1 MERRKQEVVE
11 NQFDISLL
19 LITICM
25 VLFGMLMIYSTSSY
39 TAQLSD
45 GDSMLYLKKQAFGVA
60 VGLVA
65 MAFMVKF
72 DYRNFLKHLPII
84 RIRFVAAIY
93 LLALA
98 LQIAV
103 LLISQDVK
111 GAKRWLRIGPLSL
124 QPSEV
129 SKFAVI
135 LVVAYIIQKNPAVM
149 SKIKGAIRVAVPVG
163 ILLLSIVVENLS
175 TGIIIAV
182 ITLGMCFVA
191 ARKKGIYVA
200 TILTGIG
207 GIVLLLLF
215 GGGFRSSRMQA
226 WMNVETHELG
236 YQTLQGL
243 YAIASGGL
251 FGTGLG
257 ESMQKLGF
265 IPESHNDMIFA
276 IICEELGMVGAGIV
290 ILMFLLLLWRI
301 FKIAAT
307 APDLFSGMICTGVM
321 IQIAAQVAINIA
333 VVTNTIPSTG
343 IPLPFISYG
352 GTSISILLAEIGVVL
367 GISSKCK
374 SR

>member
-45 GDSMLYLKKQAFGVA
+45 GDSTLYLKKQAFGVA

>member
-1 MERRKQEVVE
+1 MERRKKEVVE

-39 TAQLSD
+39 TAQLD
-45 GDSMLYLKKQAFGVA
+45 YGDSMYFLKKQVFGVA

-65 MAFMVKF
+65 MFIVAKF
-72 DYRNFLKHLPII
+72 DYRNFLKHMPVI

-103 LLISQDVK
+103 LVSAEDIK
-111 GAKRWLRIGPLSL
+111 GAKRWLHIGPLSI
-124 QPSEV
+124 QPSEI
-129 SKFAVI
+129 SKVAVI
-135 LVVAYIIQKNPAVM
+135 LVVAYVIQKNPAIM
-149 SKIKGAIRVAVPVG
+149 SKIKGAVRVAIPVG
-163 ILLLSIVVENLS
+163 ILLLTIVIENLS
-175 TGIIIAV
+175 TGIVIAI
-182 ITLGMCFVA
+182 ITLGMCFIA

-200 TILTGIG
+200 VILAGIAG
-207 GIVLLLLF
+207 VLLLLLF
-215 GGGFRSSRMQA
+215 GGGFRAERMAA
-226 WMNVETHELG
+226 WVNVETHEKA

-301 FKIAAT
+301 FRIAVK

-352 GTSISILLAEIGVVL
+352 GTSISILLAEIGLVL
-367 GISSKCK
+367 GISSKRK
-374 SR
+374 SG

>member
-103 LLISQDVK
+103 LLISDDVK